1 MSNLEKVF
9 QYLDSIHCR
18 DSQIIGKPC
27 YAVCC
32 RKLSGYVE
40 PSPKYNNL
48 ETVLQN
54 LECNILIK
62 NVRKTI
68 KNCCAACE
76 NNRRIWPSDRQIFE
90 YNECVNN
97 LKSVRFNSTMNE
109 LEQQLLAIRIEKE
122 TLTIAE
128 YFSERQLELTKIP
141 IDCLDLCY
149 YRCFPQGAYEK
160 MAKLDQLL
168 NDLKK

>member
-18 DSQIIGKPC
+18 DCQIIGKPC
-27 YAVCC
+27 YSVCV
-32 RKLSGYVE
+32 SDYVE

-62 NVRKTI
+62 NATKTI
-68 KNCCAACE
+68 KNCCTACE
-76 NNRRIWPSDRQIFE
+76 NNRRIWPPDRQIFE

-97 LKSVRFNSTMNE
+97 RKSVRFNATLNE
-109 LEQQLLAIRIEKE
+109 LEQQLLAIRIEKK

-128 YFSERQLELTKIP
+128 YFSERQLDLTKIP
-141 IDCLDLCY
+141 IECLDLCY
-149 YRCFPQGAYEK
+149 YRCFPQGVYEK
-160 MAKLDQLL
+160 MAKLDKLL
-168 NDLKK
+168 KDLKK